1 MAVRMRRQ
9 LQDVYLEA
17 TRGDDFIEHTKDRR
31 QHRKREP
38 ATHKR
43 TGQPTEIHTDE
54 RVQVGRAILDLAPT
68 PLAARR
74 RY

>member
-54 RVQVGRAILDLAPT
+54 RVQVGRAILDLVLA
-68 PLAARR
+68 PLAVRR

>member
-31 QHRKREP
+31 QHCKREP
-38 ATHKR
+38 ATR
-43 TGQPTEIHTDE
+43 MPTSQPTGCHTGG
-54 RVQVGRAILDLAPT
+54 RVQVGRASLDRAPT